1 MESSSHLP
9 SRLVRAS
16 WMLYSTSH
24 LVSSSKTYFTWFQ
37 LTTDNVTWNLRDIH
51 IVFQHM
57 IHIIMM
63 LNLIPQAHDKR
74 GQKKLGGAG
83 KYDNGNI
90 FQIVKLNPSR

>member
-1 MESSSHLP
+1 
-9 SRLVRAS
+9 
-16 WMLYSTSH
+16 
-24 LVSSSKTYFTWFQ
+24 
-37 LTTDNVTWNLRDIH
+37 
-51 IVFQHM
+51 M